1 MTVTCSGFSN
11 CDLPGAEVAM
21 VDALGKVMFDLVRDE
36 TQLFEEYADSANLT
50 KWLQNAVF
58 RALYTS
64 AA

>member
-1 MTVTCSGFSN
+1 
-11 CDLPGAEVAM
+11 M